1 MKHLYTTMVRLFTVC
16 LAVGLYP
23 TLAATAQMTAVSL
36 AGTNV
41 TNSGGYYEY
50 VPPSYAGS
58 KESFP
63 LLIFIHGIGELGNGT
78 TQLPAVLR
86 NGIPKLITNGTFP
99 ASFTVQ
105 GKSYSF
111 IVVAPQFK
119 KIPAPVDVLSLVNYL
134 KKKYRIDNKRIYV
147 TGLSMGGG
155 VTEDFASAGD
165 AYAKIVAAA
174 VPIAGNMNPRQL
186 PSAPNNVAKY
196 DVPMWFLHNEDDP
209 MVPSQYSKDWVSMI
223 DAYKPAPNPQP
234 KLTIFD
240 AKGHDAWSRA
250 YDPAYKENGMNVY
263 EWMLQ
268 YEQGKPVSSPPPPPP
283 PGNKKV
289 MAKPN
294 IGNGM
299 YYTDAMSAFKLNPGD
314 TLCIPAG
321 DYEFIQLGNL
331 VGTAAK
337 PIVITNCGG
346 VVRTGIKTL
355 KTDVSFGIMGGKF
368 LHITGSGTPG
378 IEYGFDVNGKN
389 LIGVKMQG
397 MYLGSGSSDIDVH
410 NFYIHDVGSFIVAKT
425 TQECDNPQFWEGR
438 YVMKNVK
445 IHHIKGRY
453 AAYEGFYI
461 GNTHYIMDYLLCK
474 GIKSHH
480 IQDLEVYDNDLQY
493 MGQDG
498 IQVAMADMGDN
509 RVHNNV
515 VRNYGTNKLDAQSY
529 GMLMGG
535 GSRVKLYDNVVDDGY
550 LPGIALFGSGISYV
564 YNNTV
569 SNVENGEGIQVA
581 DKLILE
587 PVTAYIYNNT
597 IYNTGNS
604 GIKIYAYLTTI
615 GHKVYNNLIIEKSLG
630 GSYPT
635 DGIYIRGAQNIKF
648 DYGNNLFSTIANA
661 ASVVTNGAG
670 GDLHLTAKSKAIDA
684 GKSVADLGLADD
696 LDGNRRPMNKGFDVG
711 AYEYQGPASP
721 GQGNNSTPVANAG
734 KDITITLPTNTVTLD
749 ASASTDADGKISK
762 YAWKQLSG
770 PNNAA
775 ITNAAIAT
783 TSVTGLAAG
792 TYIFTLTITDDKA
805 ATDVDSIT
813 VKVNPAVANKAPVAN
828 AGANTTITLPV
839 NSVALD
845 GSASKDADGKITKYA
860 WKKLSGPVAGT
871 LSAATLAKTTVTGLV
886 AGTYVFSLTVTDDDN
901 ATATANVTVTVNP
914 VVQPNKA
921 PVANAGAN
929 TTITLPVNSV
939 ALDGSASKDA
949 DGKITKYAWKK
960 LSGPVAGTLSAATLA
975 KTTVTGLVAGTY
987 VFSLTVTDDD
997 NATATANVT
1006 VTVNP
1011 VVQPNKAPVANA
1023 GANTTITL
1031 PVNSVALDGSASKDA
1046 DGKITKYA
1054 WKKLSGPVAGTLSAA
1069 TLAKTTVTGLVAG
1082 TYVFSLTV
1090 TDDDNATATANVTV
1104 TVNPVAQP
1112 NKAPVADAGGMQSI
1126 TLPVNTVT
1134 LDGSGSKDPDG
1145 KIVKYAWK
1153 KISGPAAGGI
1163 VTNASNARTTVTGF
1177 VGGTYTFSLTVTD
1190 DDKATSTANV
1200 VVRVNNQPPDIAPV
1214 ANAGPDQTITLPNN
1228 AVELDG
1234 SGSKDADGRIMKYA
1248 WRKLSGPSGG
1258 TFTQSNVAVTRA
1270 TDLVEGTYVL
1280 TLTVADDDNVL
1291 DTDTMRVVVKPA
1303 PVSNRAPVA
1312 NAGAD
1317 VTITLPVNSVILNAA
1332 ASSDADGVITNYQWL
1347 KVAGKDVRFSNSQGI
1362 INVVSALTEGT
1373 YTFELTVTDNK
1384 NATAKDR
1391 ITVRVLPAKTD
1402 DNNSNDKAPVARTQG
1417 DLTLKLPVQSMNADG
1432 NASYAINSTITSY
1445 AWKQVYGPLQA
1456 IFSAPNASSTKISG
1470 MAFPGSY
1477 VFELTVTDANNL
1489 SSRSTF
1495 EVTVLDTEG
1504 DAFVPEVMT
1513 YPNPAVSTLYF
1524 KQRMKNATQGT
1535 ITIFNISGRAMKS
1548 YILPAGDNQ
1557 QEALDISSLPAGTYI
1572 LQVVYKDSTYKW
1584 STKFIKAN

>member
-1 MKHLYTTMVRLFTVC
+1 MKHLYTTLFRRFTVC
-16 LAVGLYP
+16 LAVILYT
-23 TLAATAQMTAVSL
+23 TLATTAQMTAVSL

-50 VPPSYAGS
+50 VPKSYANS
-58 KESFP
+58 RESFP

-99 ASFTVQ
+99 ASFNVK

-111 IVVAPQFK
+111 IVAAPQFK
-119 KIPAPVDVLSLVNYL
+119 KIPSPVDVLSLINYL
-134 KKKYRIDNKRIYV
+134 KGKFRIDPKRIYI

-165 AYAKIVAAA
+165 SYAQVTAAA
-174 VPIAGNMNPRQL
+174 VPIAGNMNPKLL
-186 PSAPNNVAKY
+186 PRAPNTVAKN
-196 DVPMWFLHNEDDP
+196 DVPMWFLHNDDDP

-223 DAYKPAPNPQP
+223 EAYTPAANPEP

-240 AKGHDAWSRA
+240 AKGHDAWSKA
-250 YDPAYKENGMNVY
+250 YDPSYKENGMNVY

-268 YEQGKPVSSPPPPPP
+268 YEKGTPVTNPPAPPPS
-283 PGNKKV
+283 GNKKV

-321 DYEFIQLGNL
+321 EYEFIQLGNL

-425 TQECDNPQFWEGR
+425 TQECNNPQFWEGK

-474 GIKSHH
+474 GIRSHH

-498 IQVAMADMGDN
+498 IQVAMADMGEN

-515 VRNYGTNKLDAQSY
+515 VRNYGTNRLDAQSY

-535 GSRVKLYDNVVDDGY
+535 GSRVKLYDNVVDNGY
-550 LPGIALFGSGISYV
+550 LPGIALFGSGVSYV

-604 GIKIYAYLTTI
+604 GIKIYAYLTKV

-648 DYGNNLFSTIANA
+648 DHGNNLFSTIANA
-661 ASVVTNGAG
+661 AKVVTNVAG
-670 GDLHLTAKSKAIDA
+670 GDLHLASNSKAIDG
-684 GKSVADLGLADD
+684 GKSVSDLGLTDD
-696 LDGNRRPMNKGFDVG
+696 LDGNRRPVNKGFDVG
-711 AYEYQGPASP
+711 AYEYQGASGP
-721 GQGNNSTPVANAG
+721 GKENDNPVANAG
-734 KDITITLPTNTVTLD
+734 KDVTITLPTNTVTLD
-749 ASASTDADGKISK
+749 AAASTDADGKISK
-762 YAWKQLSG
+762 YAWKKLSG
-770 PNNAA
+770 PAGGT

-783 TSVTGLAAG
+783 TSVTGLTAG
-792 TYIFTLTITDDKA
+792 TYIFTLTVTDNKA
-805 ATDVDSIT
+805 ATDVDSVI

-828 AGANTTITLPV
+828 AGANATITLPV
-839 NSVALD
+839 TSVALD
-845 GSASKDADGKITKYA
+845 GSASKDADGKIMKYA
-860 WKKLSGPVAGT
+860 WKKVSGPAGGT
-871 LSAATLAKTTVTGLV
+871 LSGATLVKT
-886 AGTYVFSLTVTDDDN
+886 
-901 ATATANVTVTVNP
+901 TATA
-914 VVQPNKA
+914 
-921 PVANAGAN
+921 
-929 TTITLPVNSV
+929 
-939 ALDGSASKDA
+939 
-949 DGKITKYAWKK
+949 
-960 LSGPVAGTLSAATLA
+960 
-975 KTTVTGLVAGTY
+975 
-987 VFSLTVTDDD
+987 
-997 NATATANVT
+997 
-1006 VTVNP
+1006 
-1011 VVQPNKAPVANA
+1011 
-1023 GANTTITL
+1023 
-1031 PVNSVALDGSASKDA
+1031 
-1046 DGKITKYA
+1046 
-1054 WKKLSGPVAGTLSAA
+1054 
-1069 TLAKTTVTGLVAG
+1069 LVAG

-1112 NKAPVADAGGMQSI
+1112 NEAPVADAGAMQSI
-1126 TLPVNTVT
+1126 TLPTSSVT
-1134 LDGSGSKDPDG
+1134 LDGTASTDADG

-1153 KISGPAAGGI
+1153 KVSGPAAGGV
-1163 VTNASNARTTVTGF
+1163 VTSANTAKTTVTGL

-1190 DDKATSTANV
+1190 DDNATSSANV
-1200 VVRVNNQPPDIAPV
+1200 VVRVSLAPENKAPV

-1228 AVELDG
+1228 TVELNG
-1234 SGSKDADGRIMKYA
+1234 SGSRDADGRIAKYA

-1258 TFTQSNVAVTRA
+1258 TFTQSNVAVTKA
-1270 TDLVEGTYVL
+1270 TGLIEGTYVL
-1280 TLTVADDDNVL
+1280 TLTVADDDNKV
-1291 DTDTMRVVVKPA
+1291 DTDTMRVVVKRAAPA
-1303 PVSNRAPVA
+1303 TNKGPVA

-1317 VTITLPVNSVILNAA
+1317 VTIKLPVNSVILNAA
-1332 ASSDADGVITNYQWL
+1332 ASSDADGVITSYHWL
-1347 KVAGKDVRFSNSQGI
+1347 KVSGKDVRFSNSQGI

-1373 YTFELTVTDNK
+1373 YVFELTVTDNNK
-1384 NATAKDR
+1384 VTATDR
-1391 ITVRVLPAKTD
+1391 ITVKVLPAQTTD
-1402 DNNSNDKAPVARTQG
+1402 DNDKAPVARTQG
-1417 DLTLKLPVQSMNADG
+1417 DLTLKLPAASMNADG
-1432 NASYAINSTITSY
+1432 STSYAINSTITAY
-1445 AWKQVYGPLQA
+1445 AWKQVYGPVQA
-1456 IFSAPNASSTKISG
+1456 VFSAPNARSTKISG
-1470 MAFPGSY
+1470 MDFPGSY
-1477 VFELTVTDANNL
+1477 VFELTVTDANKL

-1495 EVTVLDTEG
+1495 EVTVLEADG
-1504 DAFVPEVMT
+1504 DPFVAEIMT
-1513 YPNPAVSTLYF
+1513 YPNPVVSTLYF
-1524 KQRMKNATQGT
+1524 KQRMKDATQGT
-1535 ITIFNISGRAMKS
+1535 ITIFNISGKALKS

-1557 QEALDISSLPAGTYI
+1557 QQTLDVSSLPAGTYI
-1572 LQVVYKDSTYKW
+1572 LQVVYKNSTYKW

>member
-1 MKHLYTTMVRLFTVC
+1 MKHLYTTLFRMFTVC
-16 LAVGLYP
+16 LTVMLYT
-23 TLAATAQMTAVSL
+23 TLAATAQMKAVSL

-58 KESFP
+58 NESFP

-86 NGIPKLITNGTFP
+86 NGIPKLIENGTFP
-99 ASFTVQ
+99 TSFKVK
-105 GKSYSF
+105 GKSFSF
-111 IVVAPQFK
+111 IVAAPQFE
-119 KIPAPVDVLSLVNYL
+119 KIPAPVDVLSLINYL
-134 KKKYRIDNKRIYV
+134 KGKFRIDSKRIYI

-165 AYAKIVAAA
+165 SYAQIPAAV
-174 VPIAGNMNPRQL
+174 VPIAGNMNPKQL
-186 PSAPNNVAKY
+186 PRAPNTVAKN

-209 MVPSQYSKDWVSMI
+209 MVPSQYSRDWVSMI
-223 DAYKPAPNPQP
+223 DAYSPAPNPEP

-240 AKGHDAWSRA
+240 AKGHDAWSKA
-250 YDPAYKENGMNVY
+250 YDPDYRENGMNVY

-268 YEQGKPVSSPPPPPP
+268 YEKGTPVSSPPAPPPS
-283 PGNKKV
+283 GNKKV

-294 IGNGM
+294 IGFGM

-355 KTDVSFGIMGGKF
+355 KTDVSFGIMGGKY

-378 IEYGFDVNGKN
+378 VEYGFDVNGQN

-425 TQECDNPQFWEGR
+425 TQECDNPQFWEGK
-438 YVMKNVK
+438 YLMKNVK

-461 GNTHYIMDYLLCK
+461 GNTHYIMDYALCK

-535 GSRVKLYDNVVDDGY
+535 GSRVRLYDNVVDNGY

-648 DYGNNLFSTIANA
+648 DYGNNLFSTTANA
-661 ASVVTNGAG
+661 GKLVVNVAG
-670 GDLHLTAKSKAIDA
+670 GDLHLASKSKAIDE

-696 LDGNRRPMNKGFDVG
+696 LDGNKRPVNKGFDVG
-711 AYEYQGPASP
+711 AYEYQGPAGP
-721 GQGNNSTPVANAG
+721 GNGNDNPVANAG

-749 ASASTDADGKISK
+749 AAASTDADGKISK
-762 YAWKQLSG
+762 YVWAKLSG
-770 PNNAA
+770 PAGGT
-775 ITNAAIAT
+775 ITNAATAT
-783 TSVTGLAAG
+783 TSVTGLTAG
-792 TYIFTLTITDDKA
+792 TYIFTLTVTDNKS
-805 ATDVDSIT
+805 ATDIDSII
-813 VKVNPAVANKAPVAN
+813 VKVNPAAANKAPVAN

-839 NSVALD
+839 NTAALD
-845 GSASKDADGKITKYA
+845 GSASKDADGKITRYA
-860 WKKLSGPVAGT
+860 WKKVSGPAGGT
-871 LSAATLAKTTVTGLV
+871 FSSATLAKTTATGLV
-886 AGTYVFSLTVTDDDN
+886 T
-901 ATATANVTVTVNP
+901 
-914 VVQPNKA
+914 
-921 PVANAGAN
+921 
-929 TTITLPVNSV
+929 
-939 ALDGSASKDA
+939 
-949 DGKITKYAWKK
+949 
-960 LSGPVAGTLSAATLA
+960 
-975 KTTVTGLVAGTY
+975 
-987 VFSLTVTDDD
+987 
-997 NATATANVT
+997 
-1006 VTVNP
+1006 
-1011 VVQPNKAPVANA
+1011 
-1023 GANTTITL
+1023 
-1031 PVNSVALDGSASKDA
+1031 
-1046 DGKITKYA
+1046 
-1054 WKKLSGPVAGTLSAA
+1054 
-1069 TLAKTTVTGLVAG
+1069 G

-1112 NKAPVADAGGMQSI
+1112 NKAPVATAGTMQSI
-1126 TLPVNTVT
+1126 TLPTSTVT
-1134 LDGSGSKDPDG
+1134 LDGSASKDADG

-1153 KISGPAAGGI
+1153 KISGPAAGGV
-1163 VTNASNARTTVTGF
+1163 VTSANQAKTTVTGL
-1177 VGGTYTFSLTVTD
+1177 VGGTYTFALTVTD
-1190 DDKATSTANV
+1190 DDNATGTANV
-1200 VVRVNNQPPDIAPV
+1200 VVRVNLSPADRAPV

-1228 AVELDG
+1228 TVDLNG
-1234 SGSKDADGRIMKYA
+1234 SASKDADGKIVKYA

-1270 TDLVEGTYVL
+1270 TDLVQGTYVL
-1280 TLTVADDDNVL
+1280 TLTVADDDNMI
-1291 DTDTMRVVVKPA
+1291 DTDTMRVVVKGSAPA
-1303 PVSNRAPVA
+1303 TNKAPVA

-1317 VTITLPVNSVILNAA
+1317 VTITLPVNSVILNGA
-1332 ASSDADGVITNYQWL
+1332 ASSDADGVITNYRWL
-1347 KVAGKDVRFSNSQGI
+1347 KTSGKDVHFSNSQGI
-1362 INVVSALTEGT
+1362 INVVSDLTEGT
-1373 YTFELTVTDNK
+1373 YVFELTVTDNSK
-1384 NATAKDR
+1384 ATATDK
-1391 ITVRVLPAKTD
+1391 ITVKVLPAKTD
-1402 DNNSNDKAPVARTQG
+1402 DNNDKAPVARTQG
-1417 DLTLKLPVQSMNADG
+1417 DLTLKLPVESMNADG
-1432 NASYAINSTITSY
+1432 SASYAINSTITSY

-1456 IFSAPNASSTKISG
+1456 VFSAPNAKSTKISG
-1470 MAFPGSY
+1470 MTFPGSY
-1477 VFELTVTDANNL
+1477 VFELIVTDANNL
-1489 SSRSTF
+1489 SNRSTF
-1495 EVTVLDTEG
+1495 EVTVLDADG
-1504 DAFVPEVMT
+1504 DPFIPEITT
-1513 YPNPAVSTLYF
+1513 YPNPVVSTLYL
-1524 KQRMKNATQGT
+1524 KQRMKDATQGT
-1535 ITIFNISGRAMKS
+1535 ITIFNMSGKAMKS
-1548 YILPAGDNQ
+1548 YVLPAGDNLQ
-1557 QEALDISSLPAGTYI
+1557 QSLDVSSLPAGTYI
-1572 LQVVYKDSTYKW
+1572 LQVTYKNSTYKW